1 MKEIFI
7 DQVVSTIGKKI
18 RTLREQQHLSLNQV
32 AEKAGVSS
40 TTVHKLERNEM
51 TPTVTVLMK
60 IADALGEKVGFFFE
74 EEDNHFGYVQGVE
87 YTPQKNRKKFRNTP
101 GNTRVEYMAI
111 RLRDA
116 KMLSMLILLEPGTMS
131 GVKKQSHL
139 GEEFIYSLGGEIR
152 YEIEGNTYLLKKG
165 DCLHFHSHIPH
176 RWEVTGS
183 KGSKTLW
190 LITPPPVGGFTEL
203 WK

>member
-18 RTLREQQHLSLNQV
+18 KTLRKQQSLSLFQV
-32 AEKAGVSS
+32 AQKAGVSN
-40 TTVHKLERNEM
+40 TTIYKLERNEM

-60 IADALGEKVGFFFE
+60 IAAALGEKVGFFFE
-74 EEDNHFGYVQGVE
+74 EEDNHFEYVQGVE
-87 YTPQKNRKKFRNTP
+87 YTPQKDRKKFRNTL
-101 GNTRVEYMAI
+101 GNTRAEYMAI
-111 RLRDA
+111 RLKDA
-116 KMLSMLILLEPGTMS
+116 KMLSMLISLEPGTMS
-131 GVKKQSHL
+131 GAKKPSHL
-139 GEEFIYSLGGEIR
+139 GEEFVYCLSGEIH